1 MTTLDILNI
10 LQQDIHSTVVAT
22 VDENGLPQTCVIDM
36 MLCDEKGLYF
46 LTARGK
52 KFYERL
58 MARGFVAVSG
68 MKGEDT
74 MSTVSVSLRGR
85 VKNTGRERLDEMF
98 HANPY
103 MAKIYPTEQSRE
115 ALETFHIYE
124 ASGELFDLS
133 KNPVFRQS
141 FSYGGAETEQSG
153 YRIDKA
159 RCIGCGQCREVC
171 PVGCISEDAP
181 CEIDSSRCLHC
192 GNCIRV
198 CPAQAVEKLR

>member
-1 MTTLDILNI
+1 MTTLDILKI

-36 MLCDEKGLYF
+36 MLCDENGLYF
-46 LTARGK
+46 LTAKGK

-74 MSTVSVSLRGR
+74 MSTVSVSLRGK

-98 HANPY
+98 RLNPY
-103 MAKIYPTEQSRE
+103 MAKIYPSGQSRE

-133 KNPVFRQS
+133 QNPVFRQS
-141 FSYGGAETEQSG
+141 FSYGGAETEKSG
-153 YRIDKA
+153 YRIDKT
-159 RCIGCGQCREVC
+159 RCIGCGQCRGVC

-181 CEIDSSRCLHC
+181 CEIDQTRCLHC
-192 GNCIRV
+192 GNCFRI
-198 CPAQAVEKLR
+198 CPVQAVEKQS